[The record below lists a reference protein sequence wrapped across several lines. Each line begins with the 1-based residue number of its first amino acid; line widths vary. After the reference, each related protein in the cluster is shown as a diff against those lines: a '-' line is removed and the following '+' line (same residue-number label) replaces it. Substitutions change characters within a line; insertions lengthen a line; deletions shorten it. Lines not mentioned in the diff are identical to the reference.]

1 MQKIK
6 RGDKVVLLAGKDK
19 GRQGTV
25 LKVLDRKAKKGVRAT
40 GMRVIVEGLNMVK
53 KHVKANPQ
61 EEKPGGIIEK
71 EAALDI
77 SNVAIFNT
85 VTNKADRVGIKTLD
99 DGRKVRVFKS
109 DGEVIDV

>member
-19 GRQGTV
+19 GRQGTI
-25 LKVLDRKAKKGVRAT
+25 LKVINRQSKKGLRNPSL
-40 GMRVIVEGLNMVK
+40 RVVVEGLNMVK

-71 EAALDI
+71 EAAIDI
-77 SNVAIFNT
+77 SNVAILNT
-85 VTNKADRVGIKTLD
+85 GTDKADRVGIKTLD
-99 DGRKVRVFKS
+99 DGRKVRFFKS